1 MKYLLILSTLI
12 VLGSSL
18 STQLSQK
25 PTCFLVNSPEE
36 NSHLTVNYI
45 VSGLDENQTDVFIK
59 KKDGEILIK
68 VQNTKDGRIR
78 ELLKDKDNYYVCFQ
92 SRDQSYKM
100 VSFDFDIEGVDKE
113 YAQSE
118 QFELMSKELQKTQK
132 NFQNIY
138 RNQHWIS
145 DRENAH
151 AIILDQTEKSV
162 QWCAV
167 IKVGVLI
174 VISLSQIYIVYNYF
188 KDKDLS
194 GQV

>member
-1 MKYLLILSTLI
+1 MKYLLIISTLI
-12 VLGSSL
+12 VLGQSL

-25 PTCFLVNSPEE
+25 PSCFLVNSPEE
-36 NSHLTVNYI
+36 NSNLTVNYI
-45 VSGLDENQTDVFIK
+45 VSGLDENQTDIFIRK
-59 KKDGEILIK
+59 MDGEILIK
-68 VQNTKDGRIR
+68 VQNSRDGRIR

-92 SRDQSYKM
+92 SRDKSYKM

-118 QFELMSKELQKTQK
+118 QFDEMSKELQNTQK

-145 DRENAH
+145 DRENTH
-151 AIILDQTEKSV
+151 ALVLDQTEKSV
-162 QWCAV
+162 QWYAL

-174 VISLSQIYIVYNYF
+174 VISSAQIYIVYNYF
-188 KDKDLS
+188 KDKDFS

>member
-1 MKYLLILSTLI
+1 MKYLLIISTLI
-12 VLGSSL
+12 VLGQSL
-18 STQLSQK
+18 STQLSQQ
-25 PTCFLVNSPEE
+25 PSCFLVNSPEE
-36 NSHLTVNYI
+36 NSNLTVNYI
-45 VSGLDENQTDVFIK
+45 VSGLDENQTDVFIR

-68 VQNTKDGRIR
+68 IQNSRDGRIR

-92 SRDQSYKM
+92 SRDKSYKM

-118 QFELMSKELQKTQK
+118 QFDEMSKELQNTQK

-145 DRENAH
+145 DRENTH
-151 AIILDQTEKSV
+151 ALVLDQTEKSV
-162 QWCAV
+162 QWYAL

-174 VISLSQIYIVYNYF
+174 VISSAQIYIVYNYF
-188 KDKDLS
+188 KDKDFS